1 MLRYSLKYFV
11 ETTIFMPMPSSSA
24 TRRFVV
30 FLAYSFSALER
41 CDAGFLKAFPKTR
54 WWFVHVAS
62 SPLHQPGASSTPNL
76 LFIFLA
82 QLCGTAVQPPSWLT
96 FAPSRAESLS

>member
-1 MLRYSLKYFV
+1 MKLEFIVESCKQLRKEADAMEQRDAALCSLAG
-11 ETTIFMPMPSSSA
+11 EC
-24 TRRFVV
+24 
-30 FLAYSFSALER
+30 LLGLFS
-41 CDAGFLKAFPKTR
+41 DAGFLKAFAKVR
-54 WWFVHVAS
+54 WLFAHVAS